1 MVYLLKNVI
10 FLFLFIKEN
19 YMYFYKGICV
29 LGFSC
34 YRNDIY
40 ICMNK
45 GMCICYIFV
54 DVLKLLK
61 RLGKC

>member
-34 YRNDIY
+34 YRYDIY
-40 ICMNK
+40 MNK

>member
-19 YMYFYKGICV
+19 YMYFYRGICV
-29 LGFSC
+29 LGLRC
-34 YRNDIY
+34 YRYDIY
-40 ICMNK
+40 MNED
-45 GMCICYIFV
+45 MCICYYFV
-54 DVLKLLK
+54 DVLKFLK